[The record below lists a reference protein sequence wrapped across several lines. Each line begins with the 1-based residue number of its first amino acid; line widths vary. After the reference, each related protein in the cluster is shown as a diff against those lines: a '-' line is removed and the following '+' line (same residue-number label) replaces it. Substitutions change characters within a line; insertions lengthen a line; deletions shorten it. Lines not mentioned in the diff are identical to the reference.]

1 MLLSSNRLIG
11 MCLWTGLQFHNW
23 IDLVHFRRRYC
34 TGVGHFQNSKDK
46 IFKHGGIVGTAIF
59 TLGQCDQEQV

>member
-11 MCLWTGLQFHNW
+11 MCFWTGLQFHDW

-34 TGVGHFQNSKDK
+34 NGVGHFQNPKDK
-46 IFKHGGIVGTAIF
+46 IFRHGGIVGTAIF
-59 TLGQCDQEQV
+59 TLGPM